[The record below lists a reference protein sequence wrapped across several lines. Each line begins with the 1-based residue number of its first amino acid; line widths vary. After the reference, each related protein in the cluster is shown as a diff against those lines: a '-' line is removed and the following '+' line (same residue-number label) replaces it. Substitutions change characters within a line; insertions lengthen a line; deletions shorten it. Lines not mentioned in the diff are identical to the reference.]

1 MSYYNPHIVTIIELI
16 LGGEKALTTK
26 KSKKLDDFFKLGGSN
41 LYLVKIPDTYVNE
54 SFGEFFY
61 FLIHHHHS
69 IGIALYRKNII
80 EGYYYVYT
88 NPKKTTLLR
97 DCDFVFVLAN
107 SSNILD
113 LIDERPVIEGLN
125 EGNFNSIRS
134 SSEVESLIEDEEQEG
149 NIKNKTEL
157 PQRQDKRKP
166 TTKQSSRK
174 STRKESKLLTNT
186 EGFVNKLE
194 KKKKQME
201 DFVKDPENNYLIT
214 TFAARLDAIDGLGSA
229 EKENDVKCDDNPKKQ
244 KHCNIFFHGIS

>member
-1 MSYYNPHIVTIIELI
+1 MQ
-16 LGGEKALTTK
+16 
-26 KSKKLDDFFKLGGSN
+26 F
-41 LYLVKIPDTYVNE
+41 
-54 SFGEFFY
+54 
-61 FLIHHHHS
+61 
-69 IGIALYRKNII
+69 
-80 EGYYYVYT
+80 
-88 NPKKTTLLR
+88 LLR

-149 NIKNKTEL
+149 NIKSKTEF
-157 PQRQDKRKP
+157 PQGQDKRKP

-174 STRKESKLLTNT
+174 STRKESKLFTNN

-201 DFVKDPENNYLIT
+201 SSKHKEIEKMRSRIKSINDNIAEIKNSFVDIPQYIDQVIDEEFDNEVMIYLM
-214 TFAARLDAIDGLGSA
+214 
-229 EKENDVKCDDNPKKQ
+229 KN
-244 KHCNIFFHGIS
+244 